1 MKRRIWFVVLVV
13 FLTLQL
19 EAQPSGDA
27 YRNNVSLNLLAI
39 PVGNSVISY
48 EYYFN
53 RQSLW
58 LGGEHHFNGIFKE
71 ENKALNSIALEYRR
85 YFLKSL
91 EVADG
96 LFVGLYSKYRSGQ
109 EALVEDAGFSHSYY
123 AIFTGLNAGYQ
134 YFINR
139 FVFSAFAGYGIPVY
153 LAEKGVTGNG
163 ETELNKGYNR
173 DLRLGLTVGFA
184 F

>member
-1 MKRRIWFVVLVV
+1 MKRRTWFVVLAV
-13 FLTLQL
+13 FIALHL
-19 EAQPSGDA
+19 EAQPSELA
-27 YRNNVSLNLLAI
+27 YRNNVSINLLAI
-39 PVGNSVISY
+39 PVGNSVIAY

-58 LGGEHHFNGIFKE
+58 FGGEHHFNGIFKE
-71 ENKALNSIALEYRR
+71 ENKSLNSIALEYRR

-96 LFVGLYSKYRSGQ
+96 LFVGLYSKYRTGQ
-109 EALVEDAGFSHSYY
+109 EALIEDAEFSHSYH

-134 YFINR
+134 YFVNR

-153 LAEKGVTGNG
+153 IAEEGVTSNG

-173 DLRLGLTVGFA
+173 DVRFGLTVGFA